1 MFWHSKSNG
10 IRQFDSRRYGSRCLA
25 SRHFEK
31 RYHGTTPLEIQF
43 FIPEHPLLMVYI
55 SEQNVSISL
64 SEPLLMLSLIST
76 F

>member
-10 IRQFDSRRYGSRCLA
+10 IRQFDSRRYGSRCFA

-55 SEQNVSISL
+55 STKFHENIFNIVKSYC
-64 SEPLLMLSLIST
+64 
-76 F
+76 